1 MSSAQASILFRSE
14 SRKGNGLPANPSH
27 ANWLWAL
34 LPLLLAAA
42 LAIPFLDAD
51 AFNGDEPASLLAAG
65 ILHEDTWTLADTW
78 RFISES
84 DPHQAHGWA
93 LLLFFHGRIVGWSL
107 VAIRA
112 LPFFLG
118 MLALAW
124 SYRCGRDFFAHA
136 SALATT
142 TLLAGSVFFLAY
154 LTHAR
159 AFSLV
164 ALCTVICLWS
174 YWRIALHPR
183 SAGFGVM
190 ALFLAGSVGLFHAHY
205 FSALFLP
212 VLALF
217 HALFMA
223 KNRRWRQ
230 PVILLVLA
238 ALLAAPQLPGFLR
251 GLERTTGDL
260 ALGGKALESIDL
272 LARLAHRLTNSI
284 VPPTG
289 AVGTALTVIIPAA
302 FLYLAWRRRRS
313 DHRTDVLWALLFI
326 SLVFLLVAIA
336 VNRFVGTLIDDR
348 IRYLMPLWP
357 LAALLAGAG
366 LGRLSGKWRLPAIV
380 LLAAWSGL
388 GASLSHSPDFRY
400 ELGFFF
406 RTDVHRVFRQLEV
419 LAAPDDLL
427 VLDDHVAGGYSLQLH
442 AGLSGLPWKVIHR
455 SWDDPLVRVKAVHEQ
470 HQDLWLVYRS
480 RDRDLFRDLP
490 QRLGRSLCERALDK
504 WGFSIDLLARSARDC
519 HHAAARLETDVGLAL
534 TEPQITMDEG
544 VLLLKSAVNSPD
556 MELPARFSLALHLV
570 AAGRQERVIQR
581 DVGLGRGHFI
591 PLYSE
596 FDISALPPGNYEVR
610 AALYNWQTGER
621 LNARDLQTG
630 AVSDM
635 HVLHRFR
642 VN

>member
-1 MSSAQASILFRSE
+1 MLSAQASILFLSE
-14 SRKGNGLPANPSH
+14 SRKGNGLPARSSPPY
-27 ANWLWAL
+27 WLWAL

-65 ILHEDTWTLADTW
+65 ILHEDPWTLVDTW
-78 RFISES
+78 RFISVS

-124 SYRCGRDFFAHA
+124 SYRCGRDFFAPGP
-136 SALATT
+136 ALATV

-174 YWRIALHPR
+174 YWRIALQPR
-183 SAGFGVM
+183 GAGFGAM
-190 ALFLAGSVGLFHAHY
+190 ALFLAGSVGLLYAHY

-217 HALFMA
+217 HTLFMA

-238 ALLAAPQLPGFLR
+238 ALLAIPQLPGFLR

-260 ALGGKALESIDL
+260 ALGSVALESIDL

-313 DHRTDVLWALLFI
+313 GHRTDALWVLLFI
-326 SLVFLLVAIA
+326 SLAFLLVAIG
-336 VNRFVGTLIDDR
+336 VNELVGTLIDDR

-357 LAALLAGAG
+357 LVALAAGAG
-366 LGRLSGKWRLPAIV
+366 LWRLSGRWRLPAIV

-388 GASLSHSPDFRY
+388 GAALSHSPDFRY

-406 RTDVHRVFRQLEV
+406 RTDVHRVFQQLEG
-419 LAAPDDLL
+419 LTSPDDLL

-442 AGLSGLPWKVIHR
+442 AGLLQLPWKVFHR
-455 SWDDPLVRVKAVHEQ
+455 AWEVPHERVAAVNDRYQ
-470 HQDLWLVYRS
+470 RLWLVYRS

-490 QRLGRSLCERALDK
+490 ERLGHSLCERSLDK
-504 WGFSIDLLARSARDC
+504 WGFSVDLLTRSAQDC
-519 HHAAARLETDVGLAL
+519 QYAAARLETEVGLAL
-534 TEPQITMDEG
+534 AAPQITMDEG
-544 VLLLKSAVNSPD
+544 VLLLKAAVNSPD
-556 MELPARFSLALHLV
+556 VELPARFSLALHLV
-570 AAGRQERVIQR
+570 AADREERVAQR
-581 DVGLGRGHFI
+581 DVGLGRGRFI

-610 AALYNWQTGER
+610 AALYDWQTGER

-635 HVLHRFR
+635 HVLHRFSID
-642 VN
+642 